1 MDLIFVST
9 SEQMAFSVGGSVQSG
24 GSGGGT
30 SLFPLVIVLVDVLV
44 AYFLFL
50 VYVLMPPLTYFL
62 KLL

>member
-30 SLFPLVIVLVDVLV
+30 SLFSFSYCIG
-44 AYFLFL
+44 
-50 VYVLMPPLTYFL
+50 
-62 KLL
+62 